1 MSTSF
6 AYGRYMR
13 LETTL
18 YGWGDRSVGVL
29 VHAAVTCTITLRGEI
44 TEDELD

>member
-18 YGWGDRSVGVL
+18 YGWGDISIGVL
-29 VHAAVTCTITLRGEI
+29 VHVAVTCAITLRGGR